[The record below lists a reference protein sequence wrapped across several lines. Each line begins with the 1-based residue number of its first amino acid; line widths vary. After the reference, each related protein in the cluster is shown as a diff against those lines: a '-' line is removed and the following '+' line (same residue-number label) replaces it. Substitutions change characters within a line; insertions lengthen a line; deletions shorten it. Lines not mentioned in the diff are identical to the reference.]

1 MRDSLTRAST
11 AAAVVAAFLLAAPAG
26 AQQQPPQA
34 QQPTTPQGAQPSA
47 EFSESQLDAFAA
59 AAEDI
64 SRLQQEYDAKLQGA
78 GSDEEAETLRGEAAD
93 AMMGALEDQG
103 ITPEEYNSI
112 VAAAQADPAL
122 YAAII
127 ERMDTAE

>member
-1 MRDSLTRAST
+1 MRDSLTRAS
-11 AAAVVAAFLLAAPAG
+11 AVAAVVAAFLLAAPAG
-26 AQQQPPQA
+26 AQQQQ
-34 QQPTTPQGAQPSA
+34 QQPMTPQGAQPSA

-59 AAEDI
+59 AADDI

-78 GSDEEAETLRGEAAD
+78 GSDQEAETLRGEAAD
-93 AMMGALEDQG
+93 AMMGALEEQG

-127 ERMDTAE
+127 ERMETAR